1 MTWSIATASATSP
14 PSPAQL
20 VRIDPERN
28 TACAALTAQ
37 PTTFAVPGHTD
48 ELLAGTESG
57 AILRI
62 RLPR

>member
-1 MTWSIATASATSP
+1 MAFTDNAKPFRVS
-14 PSPAQL
+14 
-20 VRIDPERN
+20 VE
-28 TACAALTAQ
+28 
-37 PTTFAVPGHTD
+37 VPGHTD